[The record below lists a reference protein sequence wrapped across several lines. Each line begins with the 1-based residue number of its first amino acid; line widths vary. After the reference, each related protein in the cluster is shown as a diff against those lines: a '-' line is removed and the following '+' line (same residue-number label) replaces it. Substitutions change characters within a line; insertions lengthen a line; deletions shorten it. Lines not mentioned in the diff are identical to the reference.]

1 MSPER
6 VMFWIEI
13 RNRLRDLHRTV
24 GPKFVRRVRSQNPR
38 GANAGGR
45 LHGGHAGVGDTQ
57 WEKETDVSNETV
69 TKDADDL
76 MLTLD

>member
-45 LHGGHAGVGDTQ
+45 LHGGHAGVGDTRRHAVGERDGREQ
-57 WEKETDVSNETV
+57 RDG
-69 TKDADDL
+69 DQRC
-76 MLTLD
+76 